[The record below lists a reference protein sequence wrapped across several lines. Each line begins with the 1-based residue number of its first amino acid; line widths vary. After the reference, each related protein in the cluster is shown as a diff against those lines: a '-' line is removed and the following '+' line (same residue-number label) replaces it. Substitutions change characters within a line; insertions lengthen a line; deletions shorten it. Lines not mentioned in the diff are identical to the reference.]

1 MRLGQAQI
9 NLACRSAFAW
19 RIFILTSA
27 IRASTIA
34 LGSSKIHYLC
44 KKFMCIMRPF
54 SSVRTTILLIAAGL
68 FLAACASVRR
78 TASPASAESPESQ
91 AGLPA
96 VLLPPPAGYT
106 DAERAGWYYLEG
118 IRLAGITGDPVRA
131 GTAFQMAL
139 GYDSLHAPSLFELAG
154 LSIESDPERS
164 LAFSRKAGALEPDNL
179 WYQQQLGRLYI
190 ETERYDS
197 AATVYGRIV
206 RLAPNDPENYRYL
219 AALYEQTGRT
229 DEAIALLDSAETR
242 LGPVEGLAYYKR
254 QLLAGAGR
262 IDRAIEET
270 LSLTRNLPYDE
281 RYFILL
287 GELYSRNRDDSL
299 ALDAYGRAL
308 TLDPSNVEALIG
320 INELYRTRNDALNF
334 LASTK
339 RLFRH
344 EAIPLDTK
352 LAFFDDAIKNPVFYR
367 EYYGAVDDLVETLAA
382 AYPDS
387 EEVLDL
393 RIGHRINS
401 GDIEGALLTGK
412 EALSERSPLEAW
424 LRITDIESYLSRPD
438 STVYYADRALARF
451 PESIDLYL
459 RKGYALT
466 HLSRYREA
474 VATMRQALEHAP
486 SDSVKSAIYSSM
498 GDVLHQQDPDKLRKV
513 FACYERALALDPD
526 NVHALNNYSY
536 FLSEEDKDLDRALTM
551 SARVAEL
558 EPGNPTYIDTYGWVL
573 FKLGRLEEAKTAL
586 RQAVSLDSGESSV
599 LMIHYGDVLYEL
611 KEYYMASVYW
621 RKALEKG
628 HDAGEIEARL
638 KMIEGK

>member
-1 MRLGQAQI
+1 M
-9 NLACRSAFAW
+9 
-19 RIFILTSA
+19 
-27 IRASTIA
+27 
-34 LGSSKIHYLC
+34 HYFL
-44 KKFMCIMRPF
+44 
-54 SSVRTTILLIAAGL
+54 SVRTTISLIAAGL
-68 FLAACASVRR
+68 FLAACTSVRR
-78 TASPASAESPESQ
+78 TASSTPAEAK
-91 AGLPA
+91 PA
-96 VLLPPPAGYT
+96 ATEILPPADYT
-106 DAERAGWYYLEG
+106 NAERAGWYYLEG
-118 IRLAGITGDPVRA
+118 IRLSGIEGDLTNA
-131 GTAFQMAL
+131 EAAFHTTL
-139 GYDSLHAPSLFELAG
+139 GYDSLHAPSLFELAN
-154 LSIESDPERS
+154 LSIGADPERA
-164 LAFSRKAGALEPDNL
+164 LAFSRRAGALEPGNL

-197 AATVYGRIV
+197 AATVYNRIV
-206 RLAPNDPENYRYL
+206 RLTPNDPDNYRYL

-254 QLLAGAGR
+254 QLLAGAGQ

-270 LSLTRNLPYDE
+270 LSLTRNMPYDG
-281 RYFILL
+281 RYFVLL
-287 GELYSRNRDDSL
+287 GELYNRNRDDSL

-308 TLDPSNVEALIG
+308 ALDPSNVEALIG

-352 LAFFDDAIKNPVFYR
+352 LAFFDDAIKNPVFYQQ
-367 EYYGAVDDLVETLAA
+367 YYGAVDELVETLAA

-393 RIGHRINS
+393 RIGHRINR
-401 GDIEGALLTGK
+401 GDIYGALLTGK
-412 EALSERSPLEAW
+412 EALSDNSPLEAW
-424 LRITDIESYLSRPD
+424 LRITDIESYLERPD

-451 PESIDLYL
+451 PESVDLYL

-466 HLSRYREA
+466 TLERYREA
-474 VATMRQALEHAP
+474 VAAMRQALEYAP
-486 SDSVKSAIYSSM
+486 SDSVKSTIYSSM

-526 NVHALNNYSY
+526 NIHALNNYSY
-536 FLSEEDKDLDRALTM
+536 FLSEEGKELDRALTM
-551 SARVAEL
+551 SERVVEL

-586 RQAVSLDSGESSV
+586 RQAVSLDSSESNE

-611 KEYYMASVYW
+611 KEYYMASIYW
-621 RKALEKG
+621 KKAFEKG
-628 HDAGEIEARL
+628 YDAGEIEARL